1 MPVFEVPREQW
12 LAFLQSFSGRHR
24 GWLASVEQ
32 SDLTGTTLAADAQP
46 LFKVTAERD
55 GPDISAIRILFA
67 PVSGAPEVRLHKP
80 TRVSVDRTS
89 EDTERGLEIVDEEGV
104 RTRVAFRTTAT
115 PEMLDGL
122 APAEI

>member
-1 MPVFEVPREQW
+1 MPLLEVPREQW
-12 LAFLQSFSGRHR
+12 PAFLHSFSGRHR

-32 SDLTGTTLAADAQP
+32 SDPSRTIATAAQP
-46 LFKVTAERD
+46 LLEVVAERD
-55 GPDISAIRILFA
+55 GPDVSAIRILFA

-89 EDTERGLEIVDEEGV
+89 EDTERGLEIVIEDGA
-104 RTRVAFRTTAT
+104 RTRVAFRATAK

-122 APAEI
+122 APAEL

>member
-1 MPVFEVPREQW
+1 
-12 LAFLQSFSGRHR
+12 LKLSSHGFLRP
-24 GWLASVEQ
+24 AE
-32 SDLTGTTLAADAQP
+32 TAATRSLRLP
-46 LFKVTAERD
+46 PGKN
-55 GPDISAIRILFA
+55 ISAIRILFA